1 MKASIT
7 PFTLT
12 QRHKFIL
19 LSLFALSL
27 LIIGNPAYADIFAD
41 GKTDIVDATADT
53 STLYYALQAVAIA
66 STGWFGLQQK
76 NWFGAIGGFATF
88 QIFLGMAMG
97 MLPA

>member
-12 QRHKFIL
+12 QHQKFIL

-41 GKTDIVDATADT
+41 GKTPIKEATSDT
-53 STLYYALQAVAIA
+53 STLYYALQWTAIA
-66 STGWFGLQQK
+66 MTAWFGLQQK
-76 NWFGAIGGFATF
+76 NWFGAIGGFAAF
-88 QIFLGMAMG
+88 EIFLGAAMG